1 MMYLV
6 GVAVALIGLVVGLRI
21 RRRHLARVFQDHM
34 DIQVSVLLAKERRG
48 RRRAH
53 GSLILEL
60 KHYDKNLQSI
70 YITSIRSKNEKIRV
84 KYFSGLLFEV
94 NRTNR
99 ADTRMLSI
107 GVRMSNCAED
117 NCRQHKESV
126 YVEGKLYF
134 ADKTKKAFGKDIVLS
149 LIR

>member
-21 RRRHLARVFQDHM
+21 RRRYLARVFQDHM

-60 KHYDKNLQSI
+60 KHYDENLQSI
-70 YITSIRSKNEKIRV
+70 YITSIRSKNEKIHV

-94 NRTNR
+94 NRANR
-99 ADTRMLSI
+99 EDTRMLSI
-107 GVRMSNCAED
+107 GIRMSNCAED

-134 ADKTKKAFGKDIVLS
+134 MDKTKKSFGKDIVLS